1 MLQWPQQQ
9 ADPYAQ
15 YQQYV
20 QPPVQQQSQQPPPVR
35 HFFAKFKRSQRLLQC
50 HCSGYTSVPLSRE
63 HKDNLLSQVQNIA
76 RYVCLKHAVDH
87 VSTLLLHACNLDSC
101 AS

>member
-20 QPPVQQQSQQPPPVR
+20 QPPLQQQPQQQQPPAVR
-35 HFFAKFKRSQRLLQC
+35 HFWPNLNGHVRHCNVIAEATEVC
-50 HCSGYTSVPLSRE
+50 H
-63 HKDNLLSQVQNIA
+63 
-76 RYVCLKHAVDH
+76 
-87 VSTLLLHACNLDSC
+87 
-101 AS
+101 